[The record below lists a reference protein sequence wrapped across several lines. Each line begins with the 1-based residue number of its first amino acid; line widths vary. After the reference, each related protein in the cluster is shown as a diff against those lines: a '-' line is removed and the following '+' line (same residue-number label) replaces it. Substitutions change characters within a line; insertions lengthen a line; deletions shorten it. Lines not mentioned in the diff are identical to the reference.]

1 MAQFK
6 STTFGKISG
15 KHGDAVAAVRKDG
28 TCILKV
34 YRVAS
39 NPNTAGQK
47 NQRGKFGFV
56 MKELNCMRKL
66 FTATLGGQ
74 YGINKAVA
82 IAMKNAVQGEFP
94 DFELDYNHV
103 QISEKLIPSQIH
115 FVITSVEHLSIKI
128 SWMPE
133 LWPDDMLTST
143 VSVVVLNP
151 LTKNTLINEE
161 VAAVTDGSVQINLP
175 KLFTDTQLHY
185 WLYLTPANYA
195 AGIQSKYLG
204 LL

>member
-15 KHGDAVAAVRKDG
+15 KHGTAVAAVRKDG

-47 NQRGKFGFV
+47 SQRGKFGFV

-66 FTATLGGQ
+66 FTATFGGQ

-94 DFELDYNHV
+94 DFVLDYNHV
-103 QISEKLIPSQIH
+103 QISEKLISQQIH
-115 FVITSVEHLSIKI
+115 FEITTPEQSIIRI
-128 SWMPE
+128 SWIPE
-133 LWPDDMLTST
+133 LCPDDILTSM

-151 LTKNTLINEE
+151 LTKHTLINED
-161 VAAVTDGSVQINLP
+161 VAAVKDGCVQINLP
-175 KLFTDTQLHY
+175 KSFADTQLHY
-185 WLYLTPANYA
+185 WLCLTPANHT
-195 AGIQSKYLG
+195 AGIQSRYLG
-204 LL
+204 SL